1 VRRTAFNTPSLL
13 PCLLATREA
22 TCANSTSYR
31 GNFPSLDVLPWACH
45 WAGRGEVESEESPTG
60 RVPTRTPHTSRKGA
74 SPAARMAPW
83 ALAWLPAVTP
93 RSPSR
98 PSRPTKNAKRAARRH
113 SVPPLAAPLPERNP
127 EVLTAAL
134 SCWNWLIAATP
145 RQQLGRISPAYSA
158 KWLNNLKSNYSH
170 GGRHRQGLAIRCRE
184 AGLPRDSMSS
194 VTSCIGN
201 LGAGPSASCLSQS
214 QWAVLRGRGRKGR
227 QRGIGADR
235 RFDRLWPAGNRTMPV
250 SRLQLGAGRQEEGRW
265 STR

>member
-60 RVPTRTPHTSRKGA
+60 RVPTRTPHTSRTGA

-158 KWLNNLKSNYSH
+158 KWLNNLKSIIPMEEDTGRAPSRLH
-170 GGRHRQGLAIRCRE
+170 VVSDFLHWEFGRRPVGELPFSEPMGGVARQGKKRPT
-184 AGLPRDSMSS
+184 AGYR
-194 VTSCIGN
+194 
-201 LGAGPSASCLSQS
+201 
-214 QWAVLRGRGRKGR
+214 
-227 QRGIGADR
+227 
-235 RFDRLWPAGNRTMPV
+235 
-250 SRLQLGAGRQEEGRW
+250 SR
-265 STR
+265 